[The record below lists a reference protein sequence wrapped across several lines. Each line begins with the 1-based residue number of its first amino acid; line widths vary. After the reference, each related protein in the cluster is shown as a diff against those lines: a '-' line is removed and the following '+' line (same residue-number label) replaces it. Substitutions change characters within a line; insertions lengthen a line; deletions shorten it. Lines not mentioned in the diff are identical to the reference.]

1 MFQRSLCL
9 GGSLML
15 LSQPMLHNDQGG
27 AISSSKETLTL
38 NNTML
43 FKINRHSIYNQ
54 KIPVKNNTR
63 SPKGIPATPCVLE
76 RQL

>member
-1 MFQRSLCL
+1 MSIELISNYLFPYTFMFQRSLCL

-15 LSQPMLHNDQGG
+15 LSQPMLPNDQGG

-43 FKINRHSIYNQ
+43 FKTNRHSIYN
-54 KIPVKNNTR
+54 
-63 SPKGIPATPCVLE
+63 
-76 RQL
+76 